1 MKLKIL
7 PLLFL
12 LITSLPASAQK
23 ATLSGVVLDENNVPL
38 PHANIFI
45 MENNRGTTS
54 NLDGEFHLT
63 LDPGKFTI
71 VIRYMGYKTV
81 KEKITFRPDQK
92 YHRKFVL
99 TGTAIQLGEIT
110 VVAEDEFIPLA
121 PETKSVIQSG
131 EIEHI
136 QATSLNDVLQLIP
149 GEKTTNPTL
158 HSSAEARI
166 RRGNSLGTQVIM
178 DGVPLS
184 NNANM
189 QIGIGS
195 TSGNS
200 GIDLRAIPAENIQE
214 VEVIRGIPSAQ
225 HGDLIDGIM
234 IVKTKSRQEPLRMKF
249 KYNPH
254 LYETNISGGMLVK
267 NWAVNG
273 NFNVALAQR
282 DIRVE
287 GDGYTRIAAQVSA
300 NRETNR
306 YNLKNLL
313 YYTRTFDESK
323 EKPGYAL
330 REAWYNRDF
339 RYCLFQRTEVSNQL
353 WWFGTHWQWKCR
365 SKRIDKIK

>member
-166 RRGNSLGTQVIM
+166 RGGNSLGTQVIM
-178 DGVPLS
+178 DGVPIS

-234 IVKTKSRQEPLRMKF
+234 IVKTKSKPEPLRTKF

-282 DIRVE
+282 DIRIE

-353 WWFGTHWQWKCR
+353 WWFGTH
-365 SKRIDKIK
+365 